1 MSEHLELYKKY
12 RATKWKRLIGQQRL
26 AKSFVSALK
35 NDAVPTAYAL
45 FGPRGC
51 GKTSSA
57 KILAKSLNCD
67 NNKDDN
73 GNIVEADPCDQCDVC
88 LNIDTNS
95 QMGVQYIS
103 MANAGSVEDVRK
115 IAHNARLGAP
125 VRRQVWILDEAHNMS
140 KQAWDALLIPLE
152 SPDMKALFIFC
163 STEEE
168 KIPKTILSRVQ
179 SRHFTLVDAETLFQY
194 LSKIAQVEGMDLSE
208 NQIRE
213 AVRRSRGSVR
223 DALSALEAIGSSGDD
238 DFRVSYSEQILEAI
252 ANSKFHEALTL
263 SAEANNEGTNF
274 RVLTEQLFS
283 DMRDMV
289 ILAAGGD
296 QKLVGVS
303 SLSDPAAT
311 AKQFG
316 YANIVRCLGELGTA
330 MSNITFGADA
340 RLHFEIALTKM
351 FMLTRKT
358 S

>member
-1 MSEHLELYKKY
+1 MSNHRELYKKY
-12 RATKWKRLIGQQRL
+12 RATKWGRLIGQQRV

-35 NDAVPTAYAL
+35 NDSVPTAYAL

-57 KILAKSLNCD
+57 KILAKSLNCL
-67 NNKDDN
+67 NNKNDDGTIAN
-73 GNIVEADPCDQCDVC
+73 ADPCDQCDVC

-95 QMGVQYIS
+95 QMGVNYIS
-103 MANAGSVEDVRK
+103 MANAGSVEDVRN
-115 IAHNARLGAP
+115 IAHRARLEAP
-125 VRRQVWILDEAHNMS
+125 VARQVWILDEAHNMS

-152 SPDMKALFIFC
+152 STSMNSLFIFC

-168 KIPKTILSRVQ
+168 KIPATILSRVQ
-179 SRHFTLVDAETLFQY
+179 SRHFTLVDADTLFGY
-194 LSKIAQVEGMDLSE
+194 LSKIAQVEKLDLSE
-208 NQIRE
+208 SQIKE

-223 DALSALEAIGSSGDD
+223 DALSALEAIVSSGDD
-238 DFRVSYSEQILEAI
+238 DFKVSYSERILEAI
-252 ANSKFHEALTL
+252 AGGKFHDALTI
-263 SAEANNEGTNF
+263 SAEANNDGTNF

-303 SLSDPAAT
+303 SLADPAAT

-316 YANIVRCLGELGTA
+316 YANIVRCLNELGTA

-351 FMLTRKT
+351 FMLTRKN